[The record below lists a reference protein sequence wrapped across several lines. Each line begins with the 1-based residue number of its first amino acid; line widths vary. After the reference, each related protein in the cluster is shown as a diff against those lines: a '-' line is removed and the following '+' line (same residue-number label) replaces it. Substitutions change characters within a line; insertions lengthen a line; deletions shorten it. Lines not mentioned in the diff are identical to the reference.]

1 MTADRQRRIRGAG
14 LRARALFLIFAL
26 AFAGAPAAAGAQ
38 ESAAPASPPTVQ
50 QLQQG
55 ADSGI
60 WDEWDREAGEA
71 ERVIAVDGVT
81 PDALDAARTN
91 LEADRVAAKA
101 VSDAAAAEVAR
112 LNKELDALG
121 PAPADG
127 EAEPADAAKLRAD
140 LQKRISGA
148 RAIQVRADRVVARA
162 QDLLTR
168 VAGVSQQRFIARMT
182 TLGPSPVNPAHWFSA
197 LKSLQAVTVRIG
209 DEIGESLADPEAATT
224 LRERAPI
231 VLVAFGAAIL
241 IWFGLRGLVF
251 SLMRRAAESVGR
263 RTDRLVFAIGAALAR
278 FVTLLMVAAGVM
290 IGVSATGLAGE
301 VGAATLRGVGFGL
314 GQFIGIY
321 VLSATFFSSRSA
333 ALRIAL
339 MDDRQAARGHRAALL
354 IGLALLID
362 SVLTGPAEA
371 MGVETASSAVAS
383 FIPIMIGAVGLWR
396 MAALAR
402 DPIDPSETDDAS
414 RQFRDVLRRTIWAV
428 AIGAPLLSLI
438 GYEAAARYIFFPFV
452 HTLMLYGLVR
462 LILRAVSEAVDI
474 RIENAPQAERPP
486 GEDHPEEE
494 GGQRLRLIPILVGS
508 VLILAATPL
517 LALIWGASVA
527 DLRALW
533 GALAE
538 GVVIGEMSIS
548 PVVFLV
554 FALVFSIGYVLT
566 RGAQRV
572 LRNTILPKTG
582 MSTGGAEALVAGMG
596 YVGVM
601 LAAVVA
607 ISSAGIDLSNLA
619 LVAGALSVGIGFGLQ
634 NIVNNFVSG
643 IILLIE
649 RPVKVGDWIDVGGVN
664 GYVRK
669 VNVRSTVIDT
679 FDRSSYILPN
689 SDLISGAVTNFTLT
703 DKVGRV
709 IVPVGV
715 AYGSDTRLVERVLL
729 EIGRGHR
736 MVLSYPG
743 PTAYFMGIGESS
755 LNFELRVMIRDINWM
770 LAVKSELNHQI
781 FARLTEEGV
790 EMPFPQRDLRVRD
803 IGAFA
808 EALAPRGA
816 RPPEAPEPEAPE
828 PEADPA

>member
-1 MTADRQRRIRGAG
+1 MAQTA
-14 LRARALFLIFAL
+14 
-26 AFAGAPAAAGAQ
+26 
-38 ESAAPASPPTVQ
+38 AAPAGPPTVQ

-60 WDEWDREAGEA
+60 WDKWDREADEA
-71 ERVIAVDGVT
+71 ERAIAAEGVS
-81 PDALDAARTN
+81 PDALDAARSN
-91 LEADRVAAKA
+91 LESSRLTAKA
-101 VSDAAAAEVAR
+101 VSDAAAGEVAR
-112 LNKELDALG
+112 LTKEQDALG
-121 PAPADG
+121 PAPVEG
-127 EAEPADAAKLRAD
+127 ETEPTDAAKLRAD
-140 LQKRISGA
+140 LQRRISGA
-148 RAIQVRADRVVARA
+148 RAIQVKADRVVARA
-162 QDLLTR
+162 QDLLLRIT
-168 VAGVSQQRFIARMT
+168 GVTQRRFIARMT
-182 TLGPSPVNPAHWFSA
+182 TLGPSPVNPANWLAA
-197 LKSLQAVTVRIG
+197 LSGLRELASRIG
-209 DEIGESLADPEAATT
+209 GEVAENLANPEAVSS
-224 LRERAPI
+224 LRDRAPI
-231 VLVAFGAAIL
+231 VMVAFGAAIL
-241 IWFGLRGLVF
+241 IWFGLRGLIF

-301 VGAATLRGVGFGL
+301 VGGATLRGVGFGL
-314 GQFIGIY
+314 GQFIGVY

-339 MDDRQAARGHRAALL
+339 LDDRQAAQGHRAALL
-354 IGLALLID
+354 IGLALLLD
-362 SVLTGPAEA
+362 SIIAGPSEA
-371 MGVETASSAVAS
+371 MGVESASSAVAS
-383 FIPIMIGAVGLWR
+383 FVPILIGAVGLWR
-396 MAALAR
+396 IAAMAR
-402 DPIDPSETDDAS
+402 GRIDPAEEDDAA
-414 RQFRDVLRRTIWAV
+414 RQFRDVMRRTIWAV
-428 AIGAPLLSLI
+428 ALAAPLLSLI

-474 RIENAPQAERPP
+474 RIENAPRAERAP
-486 GEDHPEEE
+486 GEEHPEDEG

-517 LALIWGASVA
+517 LALIWGASAA
-527 DLRALW
+527 DLRTAW
-533 GALAE
+533 GTLAE

-548 PVVFLV
+548 PVDFLV
-554 FALVFSIGYVLT
+554 FALVFSIGYVIT
-566 RGAQRV
+566 RGLQRV
-572 LRNTILPKTG
+572 LRNSILPKTG

-601 LAAVVA
+601 LAAVIA

-755 LNFELRVMIRDINWM
+755 LNFELRVMIRDVNWM

-790 EMPFPQRDLRVRD
+790 EMPYPQRDLRIRD

-808 EALAPRGA
+808 ETRGA
-816 RPPEAPEPEAPE
+816 RAAPPPQEPQPG
-828 PEADPA
+828 ADPA